1 MTLYDIP
8 GIGPV
13 LAGTPFTL
21 DEVKYPANWLAFATP
36 QDLADRGIV
45 EVPPPEP
52 EPPTAQEL
60 ADYAAE
66 KRRDLAN
73 GSTSIDVGDGRLIP
87 VWTDAESRGSILGL
101 VVAAGMDAEITA
113 QWKGAD
119 GVFYTLNAAE
129 ITALAMGMMS
139 FIQLCFAVEA
149 AVLNGIADESIAS
162 FEDVDAAPW
171 PPFVAAE

>member
-1 MTLYDIP
+1 MTRYDIP
-8 GIGPV
+8 GIGQV
-13 LAGTPFTL
+13 LAGTPF
-21 DEVKYPANWLAFATP
+21 ESGGIKYPANWLQFATP
-36 QDLADRGIV
+36 EELADRGIV

-52 EPPTAQEL
+52 VPPTAQEL

-73 GSTSIDVGDGRLIP
+73 GSTVVDVGGGRMIP
-87 VWTDAESRGSILGL
+87 AWTDAESRGSILGL

-129 ITALAMGMMS
+129 ITALAMGMMF

-171 PPFVAAE
+171 PPFAAAE